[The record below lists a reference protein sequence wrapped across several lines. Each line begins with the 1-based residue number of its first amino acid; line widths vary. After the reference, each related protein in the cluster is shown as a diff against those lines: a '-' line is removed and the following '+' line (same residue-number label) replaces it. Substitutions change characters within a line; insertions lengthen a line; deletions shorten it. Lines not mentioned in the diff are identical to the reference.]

1 MAFKLEQFGS
11 EIVNI
16 KGIVAEACPK
26 YWIYF
31 NADGDTVTTQSYI
44 PDATVRALGIKA
56 GDRIRVIP
64 KTLTSADTVYY
75 AVIASGKLTLTAFAD

>member
-1 MAFKLEQFGS
+1 MAFKIENFGS

-16 KGIVAEACPK
+16 KPIINEGCPH

-44 PDATVRALGIKA
+44 PDATVASLGIKA

-64 KTLTSADTVYY
+64 KTLTSADVVYH
-75 AVIASGKLTLTAFAD
+75 AVISAGKLTITAFA